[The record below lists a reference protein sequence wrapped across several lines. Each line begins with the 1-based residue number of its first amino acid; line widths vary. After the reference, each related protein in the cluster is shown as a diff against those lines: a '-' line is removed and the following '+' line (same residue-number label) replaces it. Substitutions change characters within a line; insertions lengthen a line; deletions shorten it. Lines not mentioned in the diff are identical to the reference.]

1 MSPVLPGGGH
11 GPGTASPQPALA
23 TGAFTRRAL
32 LGLLCWVRGR
42 DRQRG
47 RSSPASR
54 ASSGPEVRA
63 HSRGGGRCLF
73 LVGSGGAGAVLRAGK
88 RDGVSPRSRPG
99 MPARLG
105 SADVPALC
113 RCPGRGG
120 RPGARSP
127 LPPSGQNW
135 RRTGV
140 GGNAPLTVSSDLS
153 VLQEVFGAEVCEM
166 SPGDFCLRDGHEG
179 QGFGIS
185 LKLLH
190 LHHLQQDA
198 DHWRSLWHE
207 GQSGVLPP
215 PFRDSHPGGVPG
227 AFQSLGCSR
236 WEGPGFGSGL
246 CQHFGT
252 ALLQWRG
259 DCSEGET
266 QEKKKP
272 GAWSRS
278 SSLQCR

>member
-1 MSPVLPGGGH
+1 MGA
-11 GPGTASPQPALA
+11 GPGPAARPLLA
-23 TGAFTRRAL
+23 PAVPPAAWG
-32 LGLLCWVRGR
+32 CEHIRGP
-42 DRQRG
+42 G
-47 RSSPASR
+47 
-54 ASSGPEVRA
+54 VRA
-63 HSRGGGRCLF
+63 HPRPGGRCLF
-73 LVGSGGAGAVLRAGK
+73 LAGSGGGGSCAARWETGRSLPALPSRDARPAALRERAGFVPLSRPRRPPRGSQPFAALRAELTK
-88 RDGVSPRSRPG
+88 D
-99 MPARLG
+99 
-105 SADVPALC
+105 
-113 RCPGRGG
+113 
-120 RPGARSP
+120 
-127 LPPSGQNW
+127 
-135 RRTGV
+135 GV
-140 GGNAPLTVSSDLS
+140 GGNAPLTVSSGLS
-153 VLQEVFGAEVCEM
+153 VLQEVFGPEMCEM

-185 LKLLH
+185 LKLLY

-236 WEGPGFGSGL
+236 WEGPGFGSRL

-259 DCSEGET
+259 DCPEGET

-278 SSLQCR
+278 GSLQCR

>member
-1 MSPVLPGGGH
+1 MPCSACCAGR
-11 GPGTASPQPALA
+11 GPGAGSEAAPRSGGAS
-23 TGAFTRRAL
+23 
-32 LGLLCWVRGR
+32 C
-42 DRQRG
+42 
-47 RSSPASR
+47 
-54 ASSGPEVRA
+54 GPGVRA
-63 HSRGGGRCLF
+63 HPRPGGRCLF
-73 LVGSGGAGAVLRAGK
+73 LAGSGGGGSCAARWETGRSLPALPSRDARPAALRERAGFVPLSRPRRPPRGSQPFAALRAEPTK
-88 RDGVSPRSRPG
+88 D
-99 MPARLG
+99 
-105 SADVPALC
+105 
-113 RCPGRGG
+113 
-120 RPGARSP
+120 
-127 LPPSGQNW
+127 
-135 RRTGV
+135 GV
-140 GGNAPLTVSSDLS
+140 GGNAPLTVSSGLS
-153 VLQEVFGAEVCEM
+153 VLQEVFGPEMCEM

-185 LKLLH
+185 LKLLY

-236 WEGPGFGSGL
+236 WEGPGFGSRL

-259 DCSEGET
+259 DCPEGET

-278 SSLQCR
+278 GSLQCR